1 MIFVF
6 YLSLYLLEYCRTLM
20 AIFSS
25 IFLNITSII
34 FVLSS
39 RWGSSSRLLISGET
53 SLTKIPHEHVPKSHV
68 NTCDYICDHMWFWN
82 MFMWNFCKRSLDNK
96 RPSKRFLKSFFSL
109 NIRSFGLIRTLPYS
123 LFSYQVFYF
132 IDWLTAAPCT
142 LQAGW
147 NLYMGDFKKS

>member
-1 MIFVF
+1 MLEFEWGQNGGCLKKKLLNF
-6 YLSLYLLEYCRTLM
+6 SWKGFLLSK
-20 AIFSS
+20 
-25 IFLNITSII
+25 
-34 FVLSS
+34 LSS
-39 RWGSSSRLLISGET
+39 STRSSEIEPISDDVVDDIT
-53 SLTKIPHEHVPKSHV
+53 LTKIPHEHVPKSHV